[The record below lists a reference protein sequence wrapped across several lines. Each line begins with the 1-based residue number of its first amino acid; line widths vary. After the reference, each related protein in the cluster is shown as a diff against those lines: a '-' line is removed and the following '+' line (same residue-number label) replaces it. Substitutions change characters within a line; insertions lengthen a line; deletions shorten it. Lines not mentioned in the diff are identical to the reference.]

1 MPHKSKSG
9 TLLIKKILK
18 MNLKAKM
25 QIVML
30 NNKFINNME
39 NLALIKLIM
48 KNFLINSGYVAIVR
62 QKLKIQT
69 NYAQNKNVNVNFIR
83 NASENAWI

>member
-1 MPHKSKSG
+1 
-9 TLLIKKILK
+9 
-18 MNLKAKM
+18 
-25 QIVML
+25 ML
-30 NNKFINNME
+30 NNKFINTRK

-48 KNFLINSGYVAIVR
+48 KALLINSGFVAIVR

-69 NYAQNKNVNVNFIR
+69 NYAQNKNVNVNFIK